1 MFMVEIKIG
10 SKIRGK
16 EIKDLIKLRN
26 GWLLLKTEN
35 GKSAQD
41 FRVRLVL
48 SIEPQRSI
56 VPKHA
61 HFAIDLF
68 GKLCQNSEKARLVLQ
83 AIYEV
88 WHKKPVD
95 EVLKKY
101 ENETSGLRGYP
112 LEYILY
118 ALNWIFDQE
127 DINFSGRPQKKQKE
141 LDSVLSKFSFSVPPD
156 RYGSELAMSLLCDIV
171 SGTHP
176 VDALL
181 AANLDV
187 VPRKRR

>member
-1 MFMVEIKIG
+1 MEIKIG
-10 SKIRGK
+10 SKIRKK
-16 EIKDLIKLRN
+16 EIKDLIRLRN
-26 GWLLLKTEN
+26 GWILLKTEN
-35 GKSAQD
+35 SKSAQD

-48 SIEPQRSI
+48 STTPLHSI

-61 HFAIDLF
+61 HFAIDLY
-68 GKLCQNSEKARLVLQ
+68 GKWCQNSEKARLVLQ
-83 AIYEV
+83 AIYEI
-88 WHKKPVD
+88 WQRKPVN

-101 ENETSGLRGYP
+101 ENATSNLLGYP

-118 ALNWIFDQE
+118 AINLIFEQE
-127 DINFSGRPQKKQKE
+127 DINFYGRPQKKQNE
-141 LDSVLSKFSFSVPPD
+141 LDSMLSEFSFSVPSG
-156 RYGSELAMSLLCDIV
+156 RYGSELAISLLCNIV

-187 VPRKRR
+187 VPRRKL

>member
-1 MFMVEIKIG
+1 MKVG
-10 SKIRGK
+10 SKIRNK
-16 EIKDLIKLRN
+16 EIKDLIKLKN
-26 GWLLLKTEN
+26 GWILLKTEN
-35 GKSAQD
+35 GKSEED

-48 SIEPQRSI
+48 STAPLHSL

-68 GKLCQNSEKARLVLQ
+68 GKWCQSKEGAMSVLQ

-88 WHKKPVD
+88 WSRVPVKD
-95 EVLKKY
+95 VLNKY
-101 ENETSGLRGYP
+101 ESTTSGLVGYP

-118 ALNWIFDQE
+118 ALNWIFEQE
-127 DINFSGRPQKKQKE
+127 DINFNGRPQKKQQE
-141 LDSVLSKFSFSVPPD
+141 LDSVLGRFSFSVPKG
-156 RYGSELAMSLLCDIV
+156 RYGSELAMSLLCNIV
-171 SGTHP
+171 SGMHP

-187 VPRKRR
+187 IPRKKF